1 MTRCY
6 QEYLLAPKL
15 ADLGV
20 VRPIFCPH
28 GCDMDSLDLLLSS
41 HSVTAKATE
50 PARPKDKPM
59 KGNNTLS

>member
-1 MTRCY
+1 
-6 QEYLLAPKL
+6 
-15 ADLGV
+15 
-20 VRPIFCPH
+20 
-28 GCDMDSLDLLLSS
+28 MDSLDLLLSS